1 MNHEPYRPPLDPP
14 PFEPVHVRR
23 CIRTNVRIQNHD
35 NREEVL
41 ILTSLTSA
49 VDTFLNAHN
58 EDVNAQ
64 NEDMDDGNVDDDE
77 DDDSDDG
84 SDISESSSSSS
95 YDEMGE
101 QEKEE
106 GDSGSDRSG
115 NNQVVNRM
123 RAYWPRGDPICV
135 VCRSTH
141 LAEFHPFA
149 ILTIFCICY
158 E

>member
-1 MNHEPYRPPLDPP
+1 
-14 PFEPVHVRR
+14 
-23 CIRTNVRIQNHD
+23 
-35 NREEVL
+35 
-41 ILTSLTSA
+41 

>member
-1 MNHEPYRPPLDPP
+1 
-14 PFEPVHVRR
+14 V
-23 CIRTNVRIQNHD
+23 
-35 NREEVL
+35 
-41 ILTSLTSA
+41 TSA

-58 EDVNAQ
+58 EDVNIQ
-64 NEDMDDGNVDDDE
+64 NEDMDDGDVDDDE

-95 YDEMGE
+95 SSYDDMEE

-106 GDSGSDRSG
+106 GDRGSDRSV